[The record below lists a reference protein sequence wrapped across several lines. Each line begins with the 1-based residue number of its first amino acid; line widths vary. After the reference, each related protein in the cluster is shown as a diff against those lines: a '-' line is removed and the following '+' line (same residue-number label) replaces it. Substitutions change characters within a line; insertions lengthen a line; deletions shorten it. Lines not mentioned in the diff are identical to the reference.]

1 MFSIFKKVENN
12 IDRDARFNALVKEA
26 ENQERKER
34 VETERLYNHL
44 KTAHLMTLARQEKA
58 FVFKTK
64 ACDKVKRLAV
74 EKLVKEGM
82 SGQVKGGQIKVWWN

>member
-12 IDRDARFNALVKEA
+12 IDRDAHFNALVKEA
-26 ENQERKER
+26 ENQERKEK
-34 VETERLYNHL
+34 VEIERLYNHL

-64 ACDKVKRLAV
+64 ACDKVKRLAL

-82 SGQVKGGQIKVWWN
+82 FGQVKGGQIKVWWN